1 MSNDMNNEIVI
12 QKVETDKDLMK
23 FIKFPWDVYKN
34 DKNWVPP
41 LIVDRKKVFSK
52 VKNPFFQHAEADYF
66 LAYKNDKIVGRI
78 AAIKNDL
85 HNSTHEDKVGF
96 FGYFECMND
105 QEVAN
110 KLFNTAAE
118 WLKQRGLTAMRGPA
132 NPSVNDEYGMLLEGF
147 DDPPRLL
154 MTYNPEYYLTL
165 CDNYG
170 LAKIKDLYAYK
181 LDTEKVLGSEKL
193 ARVAEIARKRSNIV
207 IKSLDMK
214 NFQSELEKVKE
225 IYNRA
230 WEKNWGFVPMTEAE
244 IDAMAEDLKM
254 LIEPGLV
261 LFGEIDGKTI
271 GFSLCMLDY
280 NHIFKQMNGK
290 LFPYLYKIW
299 TKKKEIKW
307 ARVIT
312 LGVIPEFQRRGLD
325 AVFYWEN
332 VTRAKKMGILY
343 GEASWI
349 LEDNAMMNRGAEVM
363 QGEIYKKYR
372 VYEKAL

>member
-261 LFGEIDGKTI
+261 LFGEVDGKTI

>member
-193 ARVAEIARKRSNIV
+193 ARVAEIARKRSRIV

>member
-1 MSNDMNNEIVI
+1 MNNEIVI

-165 CDNYG
+165 CDYYG

-261 LFGEIDGKTI
+261 LFGEVDGKTI